1 MESILIESP
10 DWVIGRWRGRGG
22 ILRQGGLR
30 SRPDPERL
38 RRNPGRPIWWVH
50 EAERPGSNLA
60 HMVRTTPADEAK
72 QRRLSR
78 IDEIVLSL
86 YARGL
91 TTGDIAAHFAE
102 IFDAQVSKDTIS
114 RITDRVVE
122 EMQAWTSRPLER
134 VYAAVVVDAINVKV
148 RDGQVANRPVYAA
161 IGVDPEGHK
170 DILGLWISGGGGVG
184 QVLDGGADRATQPRC
199 RCVLPGL
206 RRLER
211 PARQCQRRV
220 VCHDRADLSDSFDP
234 QLVQVR
240 LQEVLGRA

>member
-1 MESILIESP
+1 
-10 DWVIGRWRGRGG
+10 
-22 ILRQGGLR
+22 
-30 SRPDPERL
+30 
-38 RRNPGRPIWWVH
+38 
-50 EAERPGSNLA
+50 
-60 HMVRTTPADEAK
+60 MVRTTPADEAK

-161 IGVDPEGHK
+161 IGVDPGGPQGH
-170 DILGLWISGGGGVG
+170 LGHVDQRRRGGVG